1 MMSTTTIFFGQPIFS
16 QLINLIP
23 RSKIDQLASE
33 YKSDQK
39 LHLKTGI
46 PVKVYHSHAT
56 EHDCLLIQHR
66 DIVNPDEI
74 VLFDKAYNNYKQFAK
89 WNEREKFCNQT

>member
-1 MMSTTTIFFGQPIFS
+1 MMSTTTIFFGHPIFS

-39 LHLKTGI
+39 L
-46 PVKVYHSHAT
+46 
-56 EHDCLLIQHR
+56 D
-66 DIVNPDEI
+66 
-74 VLFDKAYNNYKQFAK
+74 
-89 WNEREKFCNQT
+89 